1 MYKNSSLKQYLDDLS
16 AKLPAPGGGSAAAL
30 SGALGVGL
38 MSMVCQFTIGKEK
51 FKDVEGAIKEI
62 LDYVGSSGKR
72 LLELVDED
80 VEAFKNRDNKKSLEV
95 PLEVCRLASEAVN
108 LCPDLVKMANPNL
121 ISDVGCAV
129 DLLAAAFNAARLN
142 VEINLKNPFAILEKE
157 NIIKELN
164 TRSKKIERVK
174 EEVIKNVREIIRR

>member
-1 MYKNSSLKQYLDDLS
+1 MYINQSLKKYLNDLA

-30 SGALGVGL
+30 SGALGVSL
-38 MSMVCQFTIGKEK
+38 MAMVCQFTLGKDK
-51 FKDVEGAIKEI
+51 FRAVEGAIKEI
-62 LDYVGSSGKR
+62 LDYTESSRKR

-80 VEAFKNRDNKKSLEV
+80 VEAFKNKDNKKSLEV

-108 LCPDLVKMANPNL
+108 LCPDLAKMGNPNL

-129 DLLAAAFNAARLN
+129 DLLVAAFDCGRLN
-142 VEINLKNPFAILEKE
+142 VEINLKNTFAILEKE

-164 TRSKKIERVK
+164 SRQRIIEQKK
-174 EEVIKNVREIIRR
+174 EEVIKNVR